1 MPRAGSPHSARQLVL
16 EDLFRIECGGAG
28 VRVPGF
34 PLGVLR
40 LASVVLNLTSDSFS
54 YLTFHLIWMGR
65 VGLSGN
71 VPRNQSV

>member
-1 MPRAGSPHSARQLVL
+1 M
-16 EDLFRIECGGAG
+16 G

-40 LASVVLNLTSDSFS
+40 LASVVLNLTSYSFS
-54 YLTFHLIWMGR
+54 SLAFHLIRMGR
-65 VGLSGN
+65 VGLSGK

>member
-1 MPRAGSPHSARQLVL
+1 M
-16 EDLFRIECGGAG
+16 
-28 VRVPGF
+28 RVPGF

-40 LASVVLNLTSDSFS
+40 LAFVLNLTSYSFS
-54 YLTFHLIWMGR
+54 YLAFHLMWMGR